1 VAEETNNADH
11 HQDEAAEDD
20 VSLCEDGFHCWI

>member
-1 VAEETNNADH
+1 VAEEANDADH

-20 VSLCEDGFHCWI
+20 VSLCEDGFHRWM